1 MLGPFKF
8 GHLFA
13 TQGNLRSAS
22 FLVHVLCEQ
31 YRHSLSY
38 YWKDTRL
45 RPRTG
50 SLVFSDHISIIMM
63 VYARQHLLDI
73 SIIQSECIW
82 FFCWKLAR
90 SVFFSVFYSTTGGLV
105 IGETTFPINVI
116 SETQDLNI
124 QRFGFNVCFTKNT
137 LSWKL
142 FELFWKEKIARHE
155 IFTLWRK
162 NISTVEAKQKNTII
176 IVLHISP
183 SLSVRNQSKDPITDG
198 VYLNSFKLIK
208 YDPSPPREM
217 QNLKWTDEG
226 KSFHMLHTKSTFF
239 KYSYI
244 FFRK

>member
-1 MLGPFKF
+1 
-8 GHLFA
+8 
-13 TQGNLRSAS
+13 
-22 FLVHVLCEQ
+22 
-31 YRHSLSY
+31 
-38 YWKDTRL
+38 
-45 RPRTG
+45 
-50 SLVFSDHISIIMM
+50 MM

-90 SVFFSVFYSTTGGLV
+90 SVFFSVFYSTIGGLV

-162 NISTVEAKQKNTII
+162 NISTVEAKQKNTFII
-176 IVLHISP
+176 FYTYRLLYQFAIKRPHYWW
-183 SLSVRNQSKDPITDG
+183 SLS
-198 VYLNSFKLIK
+198 KLI
-208 YDPSPPREM
+208 
-217 QNLKWTDEG
+217 QTDQVWP
-226 KSFHMLHTKSTFF
+226 LPT
-239 KYSYI
+239 
-244 FFRK
+244 

>member
-1 MLGPFKF
+1 M
-8 GHLFA
+8 
-13 TQGNLRSAS
+13 
-22 FLVHVLCEQ
+22 LCEQ

-45 RPRTG
+45 RPQTG

-63 VYARQHLLDI
+63 VYARQHPLDI
-73 SIIQSECIW
+73 SIIQSECLW

-142 FELFWKEKIARHE
+142 FEHFRKEKIARHE

-162 NISTVEAKQKNTII
+162 NISTVEAKQKNTFII
-176 IVLHISP
+176 FLHMSP
-183 SLSVRNQSKDPITDG
+183 PLSVRNQKTLLLMEFI
-198 VYLNSFKLIK
+198 
-208 YDPSPPREM
+208 
-217 QNLKWTDEG
+217 
-226 KSFHMLHTKSTFF
+226 
-239 KYSYI
+239 
-244 FFRK
+244 